1 MAGFGAAKQMQE
13 DREEELPP
21 VNTPAK
27 AKKTVE
33 IDPFA
38 DLRAELGL
46 LHQQQPKSTLF
57 ALIAGHEN
65 TGKTAI
71 VLDAYRRYLEGD
83 GK

>member
-27 AKKTVE
+27 AKKT

-38 DLRAELGL
+38 DLRAELSI
-46 LHQQQPKSTLF
+46 LHQQQPKSTVF

-65 TGKTAI
+65 TGKTIRAPTT
-71 VLDAYRRYLEGD
+71 V
-83 GK
+83 

>member
-1 MAGFGAAKQMQE
+1 MAGFGAAKKMQE

-21 VNTPAK
+21 VGAPAK
-27 AKKTVE
+27 AKKEV
-33 IDPFA
+33 DPFA
-38 DLRAELGL
+38 DLRIELGL

-71 VLDAYRRYLEGD
+71 VLDAFRRYLEGD